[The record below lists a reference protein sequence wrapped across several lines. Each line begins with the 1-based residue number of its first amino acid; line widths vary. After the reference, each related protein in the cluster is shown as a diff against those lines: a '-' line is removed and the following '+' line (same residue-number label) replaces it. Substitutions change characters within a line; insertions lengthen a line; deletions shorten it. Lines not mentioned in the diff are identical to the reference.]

1 MPRYPTPR
9 ADCQT
14 RRVAPSVAPR
24 RAESRS
30 RPARSSSLELDGY
43 SDCVLS
49 ARRVIHVQFRG
60 IFPFLVSFHRDRG
73 RFPLLH
79 FINLAEHIPFSDR
92 DHRARGNSPEISVR
106 LRTSFPFH
114 GNRTIPQL
122 FPNLELFP
130 SAHIFFQYHSFLS
143 SRVARP
149 ANFLMMKDLGTGSFS
164 SHPYRYASRA

>member
-1 MPRYPTPR
+1 MPHYPTPR

-30 RPARSSSLELDGY
+30 RPARSNSLELDGY

-106 LRTSFPFH
+106 LRTSFPFD
-114 GNRTIPQL
+114 GKFAPFRSYFLIWNFFPRLTYFSNTIV
-122 FPNLELFP
+122 F
-130 SAHIFFQYHSFLS
+130 
-143 SRVARP
+143 
-149 ANFLMMKDLGTGSFS
+149 
-164 SHPYRYASRA
+164 